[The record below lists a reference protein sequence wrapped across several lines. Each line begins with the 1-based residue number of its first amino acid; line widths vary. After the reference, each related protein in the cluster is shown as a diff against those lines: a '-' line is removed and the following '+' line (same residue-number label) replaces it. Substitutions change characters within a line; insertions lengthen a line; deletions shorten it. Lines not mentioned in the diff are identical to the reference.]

1 MFIDTSA
8 VVAILTEEPEA
19 AEFLDRMARAPV
31 RLTSALVILETVMRL
46 STKLAIDPMRVEP
59 LVERFMQEAGI
70 DLAPMDAN
78 AARFAV
84 KAFADYGKGRGHP
97 AQLNLA
103 DCLSY
108 GCAKAQGVPLLY
120 KGDDFARTDL
130 AGWGRK

>member
-1 MFIDTSA
+1 VFIDTSA
-8 VVAILTEEPEA
+8 VVAILAEEPDT
-19 AEFLDRMARAPV
+19 AELLDRMAGAPA
-31 RLTSALVILETVMRL
+31 RLTSALVIPEAVMRL
-46 STKLAIDPMRVEP
+46 STKLAIDSLMIEP
-59 LVERFMQEAGI
+59 LVERFMREAGI

-84 KAFADYGKGRGHP
+84 KAFADCGKGRGHP

-130 AGWGRK
+130 A

>member
-19 AEFLDRMARAPV
+19 AELLERMAGAPV
-31 RLTSALVILETVMRL
+31 RLTSALVILEAVMRL
-46 STKLAIDPMRVEP
+46 STKLAADPMTVEP

-70 DLAPMDAN
+70 DLAPMDAS

-120 KGDDFARTDL
+120 KGQDFARTDL
-130 AGWGRK
+130 A